1 MAFIIVITT
10 HNELSPN
17 LFAKAQHAL
26 ISGIAQTDVS
36 GIKVKK
42 EVNAQKNNTI
52 NDEQTTKEGQKDK
65 KVPDNKLKTKQCQIT
80 TY

>member
-42 EVNAQKNNTI
+42 EVNA
-52 NDEQTTKEGQKDK
+52 
-65 KVPDNKLKTKQCQIT
+65 
-80 TY
+80 